1 MNHVAQEKRT
11 RLTVRQFT
19 LISRAIADPR
29 RYKILQEISGAACP
43 FPCSQLREDLP
54 ISAATLSHH
63 IKELEMAGLIR
74 IDREGKFANLSLC
87 RDVWE
92 AYLEQL
98 AKI

>member
-1 MNHVAQEKRT
+1 MNQVAQEKRT
-11 RLTVRQFT
+11 RLTARQFT

-29 RYKILQEISGAACP
+29 RYKILQEIGGTACP